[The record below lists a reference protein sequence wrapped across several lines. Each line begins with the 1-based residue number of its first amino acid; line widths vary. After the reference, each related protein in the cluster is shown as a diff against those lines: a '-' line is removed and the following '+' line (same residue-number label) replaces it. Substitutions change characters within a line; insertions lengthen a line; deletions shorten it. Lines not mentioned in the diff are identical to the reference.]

1 MTLEISLEVH
11 RYARE
16 NGTLSF
22 TLSFHLALR
31 QVKKNIIIIAKHIV
45 YQSTRR
51 MSSKC
56 GVPSTF
62 WQALN
67 FYGLYPYHI

>member
-1 MTLEISLEVH
+1 MTLEIILEVH

-16 NGTLSF
+16 NGTLRF
-22 TLSFHLALR
+22 ALSLHLPLR
-31 QVKKNIIIIAKHIV
+31 KVKKNIIIVAKHIL

-51 MSSKC
+51 MSANC

-62 WQALN
+62 
-67 FYGLYPYHI
+67 